1 MVKLILFTM
10 ALQLSLAFVPIVP
23 SSKVSSARLGVASRW
38 SQHAQ
43 PLFMGRALFLGH
55 QHRSRTK
62 QVVRRLFHALRHLVV
77 ALISIFPL
85 RALALIVD
93 RSVVEAA
100 ESARMA
106 VRPGT
111 LKDRI
116 ISGHIELITTALL
129 EKQQAQYLAMRNM
142 IVGLFIVGSVFGVL
156 ATISTSRAEKRLRD
170 QEMEIFGE
178 FRDGSTEMIEED
190 EEDDP
195 QIDAAKPADSL
206 GGGPADNQPKPPP
219 PNPPPP
225 VKPPRKPQGD

>member
-1 MVKLILFTM
+1 
-10 ALQLSLAFVPIVP
+10 
-23 SSKVSSARLGVASRW
+23 
-38 SQHAQ
+38 
-43 PLFMGRALFLGH
+43 MGRALVLDK
-55 QHRSRTK
+55 QQRSPTR
-62 QVVRRLFHALRHLVV
+62 QVARWLFRAFRHLVV
-77 ALISIFPL
+77 AVISMFPL

-100 ESARMA
+100 EAARMA

-195 QIDAAKPADSL
+195 QIDAAKPADSPD
-206 GGGPADNQPKPPP
+206 GGPSDNQPKPPP
-219 PNPPPP
+219 PNTPPSA
-225 VKPPRKPQGD
+225 KPPRKPQGE